1 MSWKHKLATVMSEKA
16 DVSSVSPSLDR
27 SDEGLT
33 LETSAFSLSMV
44 ANFCFQLSCSHLMT
58 CYTLPPTQHHSFLRN
73 LSPSPRKDRPRV
85 LGAFRKR
92 VLRSAA
98 SFTVTA
104 TQRNNKVRS
113 RKIANNDGLGRWSRI
128 DRNRKWRNE
137 EFKLNFTRYSLPR
150 LSQPFNDQSC

>member
-1 MSWKHKLATVMSEKA
+1 MSEKA

-73 LSPSPRKDRPRV
+73 LSPSREKTDR
-85 LGAFRKR
+85 
-92 VLRSAA
+92 
-98 SFTVTA
+98 
-104 TQRNNKVRS
+104 
-113 RKIANNDGLGRWSRI
+113 
-128 DRNRKWRNE
+128 E
-137 EFKLNFTRYSLPR
+137 SLV
-150 LSQPFNDQSC
+150 PFVKGC

>member
-1 MSWKHKLATVMSEKA
+1 MSEKA

-104 TQRNNKVRS
+104 TQHNNKVRVEKHQRDAS
-113 RKIANNDGLGRWSRI
+113 EPKADNDGLGR
-128 DRNRKWRNE
+128 
-137 EFKLNFTRYSLPR
+137 
-150 LSQPFNDQSC
+150 